1 MKNILLLLVI
11 VFFSAVTSYGQKEK
25 LNKNVDITA
34 GYIPNSTYSGLKGGV
49 SVNNIMVKRFGL
61 YTSFE
66 YGLGDK
72 DYFTNIIGATGS
84 ITNYLYVFAGV
95 DVYSKHGL
103 VSNDSFS
110 RKEMG
115 IGVLPFK
122 WAAVRIGY
130 SFSVGPTIAVGF
142 RFNIYDY

>member
-11 VFFSAVTSYGQKEK
+11 VFLASVTSFGQSNKLEK
-25 LNKNVDITA
+25 TVDITA
-34 GYIPNSTYSGLKGGV
+34 GYIPNTDVNAFKGGV
-49 SVNNIMVKRFGL
+49 SVNNIMINRFGL

-66 YGLGDK
+66 KGFDD
-72 DYFTNIIGATGS
+72 DYFSNIIGVTGS
-84 ITNYLYVFAGV
+84 VTNYLYIFAGV
-95 DVYSKHGL
+95 DVYSKSGL
-103 VSNDSFS
+103 VSNDSFQ

-115 IGVLPFK
+115 IGVLPFN

-142 RFNIYDY
+142 RFRIYEY